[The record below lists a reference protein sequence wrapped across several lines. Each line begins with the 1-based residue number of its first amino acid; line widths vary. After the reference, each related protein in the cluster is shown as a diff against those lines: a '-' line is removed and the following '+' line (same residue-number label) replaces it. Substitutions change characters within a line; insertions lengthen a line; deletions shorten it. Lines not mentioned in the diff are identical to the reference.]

1 MPTYRFYN
9 TKTKEEYEEL
19 MSIAEMETLIKKK
32 HITLMPPTQMNIVGS
47 VGQLDS
53 KTDGGWKEMLSRV
66 AEAHPQSN
74 LADRYGKKTNN
85 EVKTKQLL
93 NKYRKKKK

>member
-53 KTDGGWKEMLSRV
+53 
-66 AEAHPQSN
+66 
-74 LADRYGKKTNN
+74 
-85 EVKTKQLL
+85 
-93 NKYRKKKK
+93 

>member
-1 MPTYRFYN
+1 MPTYRFYDKVKDVEFEDYM
-9 TKTKEEYEEL
+9 TI
-19 MSIAEMETLIKKK
+19 SEMEKLIKKK

-53 KTDGGWKEMLSRV
+53 KTDSGWKEMLSRV
-66 AEAHPQSN
+66 AEAHPESN
-74 LADRYGKKTNN
+74 LADRYGKKTNAQI
-85 EVKTKQLL
+85 KTKQLL

>member
-1 MPTYRFYN
+1 MPTYRFEN
-9 TKTKEEYEEL
+9 TKTNEITEEL
-19 MSIAEMETLIKKK
+19 MSISEMEKHIKKR
-32 HITLMPPTQMNIVGS
+32 HINLLPPTQMNIVSGVGS
-47 VGQLDS
+47 MDS

-74 LADRYGKKTNN
+74 LADRYGKKSNN
-85 EVKTKQLL
+85 EIKTKQLL

>member
-1 MPTYRFYN
+1 MPTYNFHN
-9 TKTKEEYEEL
+9 TKTDKKWTEY
-19 MSIAEMETLIKKK
+19 MSISEMEEFIKKK
-32 HITLMPPTQMNIVGS
+32 HIKLLMPTQLNIVSS
-47 VGQLDS
+47 VGNIDS